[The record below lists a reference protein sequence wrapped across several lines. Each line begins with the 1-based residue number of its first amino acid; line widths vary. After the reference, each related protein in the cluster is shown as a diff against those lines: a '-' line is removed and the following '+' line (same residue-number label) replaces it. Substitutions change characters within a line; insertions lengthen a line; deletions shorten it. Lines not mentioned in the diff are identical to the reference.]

1 MSNANEQ
8 IERAASAIRDEAW
21 QASRAIQTQA
31 EIVGI
36 ELTRPSVIFR
46 PSIAPDGDQWSA
58 LYGPNIM
65 EGVVAYG
72 DTPEKAAEAFDVAWR
87 TQKTAAAIR
96 LEAAR

>member
-1 MSNANEQ
+1 MSKELEDRIVQAAYDAAH
-8 IERAASAIRDEAW
+8 RASEAIRIE
-21 QASRAIQTQA
+21 A
-31 EIVGI
+31 EIYSAA
-36 ELTRPSVIFR
+36 LTRPSVIFR